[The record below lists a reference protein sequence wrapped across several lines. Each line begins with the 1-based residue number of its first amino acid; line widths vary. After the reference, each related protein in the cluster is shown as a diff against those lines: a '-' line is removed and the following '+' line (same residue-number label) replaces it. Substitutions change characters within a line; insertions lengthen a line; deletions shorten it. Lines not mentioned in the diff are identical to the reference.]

1 MRELVRTLTQ
11 LLGLARNSEH
21 HQLRIAELEGRIN
34 TLAEKQDIPE
44 QQSFVYKLENDS
56 AGYADDSW
64 VKIIKEGQAVQAA
77 FRDKSEE
84 YWQQKLGNS
93 PSGRGWYGS
102 FESPKIIILA
112 TEPVYNFR
120 NTARL
125 AGSFQV
131 RSHAHMGSVFRFHS
145 TGPHVLKDDNGW
157 WNQTD
162 APVGLYVEPSTLV
175 EGRDVRNFEQAISH
189 VTLVGHSGSMPL
201 YIADNA
207 FNFRLLNCNL
217 QAHQGS
223 RFVIKHGPALVASW
237 YPVLQKPS
245 GNVYMPD
252 PVFKDCLIEGCHKWD
267 RRNVGIAASGN
278 NIQYH
283 GLNFYG
289 CVTGI
294 MSTGQGRTVSACT
307 MHHGA
312 TGDGRTW
319 AMRDQLALGVL
330 SRRESDNPDS
340 LQNSPAFPLINPIKR
355 SRANES
361 LGWYQKGEAYI

>member
-1 MRELVRTLTQ
+1 MRELIKTLTQ

-21 HQLRIAELEGRIN
+21 HQLRIAELESRIN

-44 QQSFVYKLENDS
+44 QQSFVYKLEIDS
-56 AGYADDSW
+56 AGYAESSW
-64 VKIIKEGQAVQAA
+64 EKIIKKGQAVQAA
-77 FRDKSEE
+77 YRDKSEK
-84 YWQQKLGNS
+84 YWQKKQGDA

-102 FESPKIIILA
+102 FEAPKIIILA

-125 AGSFQV
+125 PGSFQV
-131 RSHAHMGSVFRFHS
+131 RSHAHMGSIFRFHG

-157 WNQTD
+157 WHQTD
-162 APVGLYVEPSTLV
+162 ASVGLYVEPSTLV

-189 VTLVGHSGSMPL
+189 VTLVGHSGSLPL

-207 FNFRLLNCNL
+207 FNFRLTNCNL
-217 QAHQGS
+217 QAHQGC
-223 RFVIKHGPALVASW
+223 RFVIKHGPALGASW

-252 PVFKDCLIEGCHKWD
+252 PIFKDCLIEGCHKWD

-319 AMRDQLALGVL
+319 ATKEQLALGIL
-330 SRRESDNPDS
+330 SRRENENPDS
-340 LQNSPAFPLINPIKR
+340 LQNNPAFPLINPIKR